1 MVDDNALLV
10 LRKRYLIKDNKGN
23 PVEIPDEMF
32 HRVAGFIAW
41 AEDSYTWQEGNL
53 AKFTSKHTDWISRG
67 SLFF

>member
-32 HRVAGFIAW
+32 HGVAGFIAR
-41 AEDSYTWQEGNL
+41 AEDSYRWQEENL
-53 AKFTSKHTDWISRG
+53 AA
-67 SLFF
+67 